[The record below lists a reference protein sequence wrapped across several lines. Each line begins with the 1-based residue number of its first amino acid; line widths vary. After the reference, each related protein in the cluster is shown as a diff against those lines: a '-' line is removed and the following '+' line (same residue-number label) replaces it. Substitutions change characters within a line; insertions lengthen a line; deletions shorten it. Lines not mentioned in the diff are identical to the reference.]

1 VNARHL
7 IAAGVISLAAM
18 SAVACGSGG
27 SAGSGGSSASSAT
40 PGFTTSCKVTGLIA
54 TNSGTALNF
63 DMSVTA
69 AKAAD
74 VTDVDVEFSKDGV
87 ALSTQDQTY
96 DRISDGGD
104 GVLMS
109 VVSAMFPVFLTAGKS
124 WSYTASADDYLPM
137 VGVNGFSATPDS
149 CKVIVVATTANPGNF

>member
-1 VNARHL
+1 VNVVRHV
-7 IAAGVISLAAM
+7 IVAGAIGLAAL
-18 SAVACGSGG
+18 SAVACGSAG
-27 SAGSGGSSASSAT
+27 SASPSVSPAT
-40 PGFTTSCKVTGLIA
+40 PGFTTSCHVTGLIA

-96 DRISDGGD
+96 DRISDGDD

-109 VVSAMFPVFLTAGKS
+109 VVSALFPVFLTAGKS

-149 CKVIVVATTANPGNF
+149 CKVIAVATTANPGNF